1 VSRPKYQAPFIP
13 PHPELATS
21 GINFASFSSAPFTL
35 PSINLP
41 PLPSVSRVPSSRA
54 GDLAGALSELAAAQ
68 RAQAQSLDSHARAQ
82 VALANELSRFVA
94 TPVEAVLMKGLDSP
108 RASDRVAH
116 AVNAAYLNA
125 HPIRDT
131 IRNDL

>member
-1 VSRPKYQAPFIP
+1 
-13 PHPELATS
+13 
-21 GINFASFSSAPFTL
+21 
-35 PSINLP
+35 
-41 PLPSVSRVPSSRA
+41 VPSSRA

-94 TPVEAVLMKGLDSP
+94 TPAEAVLMKGLDSP